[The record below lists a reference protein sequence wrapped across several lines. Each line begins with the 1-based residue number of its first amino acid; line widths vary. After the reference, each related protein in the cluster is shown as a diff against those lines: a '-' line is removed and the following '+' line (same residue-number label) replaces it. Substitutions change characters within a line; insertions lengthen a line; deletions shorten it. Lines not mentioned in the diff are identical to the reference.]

1 MQEDDGRGLG
11 RCTFFR
17 EIYRLHGLP
26 SIVSDRDSR
35 FLGHFW
41 QSLWKLLDTNL
52 DMSSA
57 YHPQSDGQTEVVNR
71 SLGNLLR
78 CLVGD
83 AVRTWDSRLPQAE
96 FVHNHAVN
104 RSSGFSPFQVIYGI
118 VPHAPVDLSSL
129 PDRTHLH
136 GDASAFVD
144 MIMDTHAQTSEQLE
158 VSTIKYKAAANS
170 RRRRVVFDAGD
181 VVWVYLT
188 HDRMPSHAYNK
199 LKFKKID
206 HVQVVA
212 RINDNVYRV
221 QLPSDITTSDV
232 FSLRFLTK
240 FFPPDEPSVSRS
252 NPAYPGGPDAATSL
266 LLSPA

>member
-118 VPHAPVDLSSL
+118 MPRAPVNLSSL
-129 PDRTHLH
+129 PDHTRLH
-136 GDASAFVD
+136 GDASVFID
-144 MIMDTHAQTSEQLE
+144 SILDTHARAYQQLE
-158 VSTIKYKAAANS
+158 ASTLKYKAATDTH
-170 RRRRVVFDAGD
+170 RRRVVFREGD
-181 VVWVYLT
+181 LVWVHLT
-188 HDRMPSHAYNK
+188 RDRIPSHAYNK
-199 LKFKKID
+199 LKSKKIG
-206 HVQVVA
+206 HVPIVA
-212 RINDNVYRV
+212 KINDNVYRV
-221 QLPSDITTSDV
+221 QLPSDITTSNV
-232 FSLRFLTK
+232 FNVRFLTQ
-240 FFPPDEPSVSRS
+240 FFPPDDPSDSRS
-252 NPAYPGGPDAATSL
+252 NPAHPGGPDAAASL
-266 LLSPA
+266 LLAPT